1 MLIEFLDWV
10 ARWSPVAFV
19 RVDRTACASVN
30 ALHIL
35 GIGLLVGSIVSS
47 DLRTAG
53 IWKGTLWREGLETC
67 VPVAAA
73 GLTLAIITG
82 AVLFSV
88 RGGHYLSDPA
98 FLAKVG
104 LVALGLTN
112 VFMFRRARARLHREK
127 PSVTMRASAVC
138 SIVIWVCAIFAG
150 RWIAFTE

>member
-1 MLIEFLDWV
+1 MLIEILDWV
-10 ARWSPVAFV
+10 ARWPPVAFV
-19 RVDRTACASVN
+19 RIDRTTYASVN

-35 GIGLLVGSIVSS
+35 GIGLLVGAIVSS

-73 GLTLAIITG
+73 GLALAITTG

-104 LVALGLTN
+104 LVATGLVN
-112 VFMFRRARARLHREK
+112 VFVFRRARTRLYREA
-127 PSVTMRASAVC
+127 PSMAMRVSAVC